1 MTVRSVAFVGMRSDR
16 LDEMAALFR
25 DVMGVPVV
33 RQEQGL
39 IGFRLGDGTTLEL
52 YGPGDAFHSFFTTGP
67 VVGFRVEDFDATRKA
82 MTEAGVEL
90 IGAVQHADGT
100 SWQHFRC
107 PDGTVAEIIGPG
119 TG

>member
-1 MTVRSVAFVGMRSDR
+1 
-16 LDEMAALFR
+16 
-25 DVMGVPVV
+25 
-33 RQEQGL
+33 
-39 IGFRLGDGTTLEL
+39 
-52 YGPGDAFHSFFTTGP
+52 
-67 VVGFRVEDFDATRKA
+67 